1 MIFSSKK
8 LFPIFLLFLF
18 ATGGTKIAIGQT
30 LELRE
35 ICSLDYRTDFASLL
49 EKNKDSLFPS
59 SSTLG
64 SVHFYRGLSYLEQSM
79 FREAIMDFRIART
92 DSAVSRTFC
101 NFYIGV
107 AFMRLNQSDS
117 ILKICSEALNIPV
130 TQLKN
135 PAFWQDAPVTQD
147 HIFSGYL
154 IGTNQ
159 ALNNPTDSN
168 LIEICLSFGT
178 KDREFLEAY
187 INYGVWNFQNG
198 RYNKT
203 IDLYKHAVDL
213 EPSYDSTIILCMGY
227 VYRLAGDPDHSM
239 KAYILLKSKYPRFAE
254 GFNNRGCL
262 YAYLDKNNKALST
275 LTVAIRKDR
284 TLLDALCNRGLAYL
298 KMKRYKQ
305 AFDDFTE
312 AIQIDPRFADAYYYR
327 GFTRKAMGDIPG
339 SITDYSR
346 AIDLKK

>member
-1 MIFSSKK
+1 MNRMKK
-8 LFPIFLLFLF
+8 IYAFLLVSLMFTSGLL
-18 ATGGTKIAIGQT
+18 TVSGQN
-30 LELRE
+30 LQLRE
-35 ICSLDYRTDFASLL
+35 ICCLDYRTDFASLL

-64 SVHFYRGLSYLEQSM
+64 SVHFYRGLSYLEQNS
-79 FREAIMDFRIART
+79 FLAAIKDFRIART

-107 AFMRLNQSDS
+107 AFMRLNETDS

-135 PAFWQDAPVTQD
+135 PAFWQNAPVTQD

-154 IGTNQ
+154 IGTNE
-159 ALNNPTDSN
+159 ALHNITDTN
-168 LIEICLSFGT
+168 LIEACLNFGT

-187 INYGVWNFQNG
+187 INFGVWNFQNG
-198 RYNKT
+198 RFSKT
-203 IDLYKHAVDL
+203 IDLYKHAL
-213 EPSYDSTIILCMGY
+213 ELKPAYDSTIMLCMGY
-227 VYRLAGDPDHSM
+227 VYRLAGDPDQSM

-254 GFNNRGCL
+254 GYNNRGCL
-262 YAYLDKNNKALST
+262 LSYIEQDKKAIST
-275 LTVAIRKDR
+275 FGVALRKDPG
-284 TLLDALCNRGLAYL
+284 LLDALCNRGLVYL
-298 KMKRYKQ
+298 KQKRYQK
-305 AFDDFTE
+305 AFDDFTK
-312 AIQIDPRFADAYYYR
+312 AIQVDAKFADAYYYR
-327 GFTRKAMGDIPG
+327 GFARKAMGDLAG

>member
-1 MIFSSKK
+1 MITLPKK
-8 LFPIFLLFLF
+8 LLPVLLFFLVT
-18 ATGGTKIAIGQT
+18 AGGGEVAKSQD

-64 SVHFYRGLSYLEQSM
+64 SVHFYRGLSYLEQGM
-79 FREAIMDFRIART
+79 FLEAIKDFRIARI
-92 DSAVSRTFC
+92 DSTVSRTFC

-117 ILKICSEALNIPV
+117 ILKICSEALNIPAG
-130 TQLKN
+130 QLKT
-135 PAFWQDAPVTQD
+135 PAFWQNAPITQD

-154 IGTNQ
+154 IGTNEV
-159 ALNNPTDSN
+159 LNNPADTN
-168 LIEICLSFGT
+168 LIEACLYFGT
-178 KDREFLEAY
+178 KDRDFLEAY

-198 RYNKT
+198 RFNKT
-203 IDLYKHAVDL
+203 IDLYKHALEL
-213 EPSYDSTIILCMGY
+213 EPKYDSTIILCMGY

-254 GFNNRGCL
+254 GYNNRGCL
-262 YAYLDKNNKALST
+262 YAYLDKDKKALST

-284 TLLDALCNRGLAYL
+284 RLLDALCNRGLVYL
-298 KMKRYKQ
+298 KMKKYNQ
-305 AFDDFTE
+305 AFDDFSE
-312 AIQIDPRFADAYYYR
+312 AIQIDHKFADAYYYR
-327 GFTRKAMGDIPG
+327 GFTRKAMGDLPG
-339 SITDYSR
+339 SIIDYSR